1 MSGEL
6 PVELEKLLDLTDK
19 YPQIEADREPVK
31 ILVMGSR
38 QSVNQIVYQ
47 LHQLRFAEFNE
58 WSRLLPAPVPGEVMR
73 ILVRYVYREPLSAK
87 PVAES

>member
-6 PVELEKLLDLTDK
+6 PVELEKILDLVDK
-19 YPQIEADREPVK
+19 YPQFAADREPVK

-47 LHQLRFAEFNE
+47 LHQLRFAEFSE

-73 ILVRYVYREPLSAK
+73 ILIRYVSRESIAPK
-87 PVAES
+87 PGSRT